1 MKKIIPFLLISLTSA
16 VAMAQNPAQSPAGGT
31 PPVAHKGHIFGVVK
45 DSTTQHIV
53 EFANIALNDPATNK
67 PVDGAMADDHGK
79 FILTKVAAG
88 TYNVVVSFIGLE
100 TKTIPNIKISDKR
113 TDIDLG
119 TINIGPVAKL
129 LKEVVVEGQR
139 TLIEEKVDRTVYNA
153 ENDQTARGGD
163 ATDVLKRVP
172 MLSVDMDGNVSLR
185 GSQNIKVLIN
195 NKPSTIS
202 ASSVADA
209 LKQIPADQIKT
220 VEVITSP
227 SAKYDAEGSA
237 GIINIILKKNTM
249 QGATLNIDGSAGYR
263 GSNLGL
269 NGSYRKGKMGFN
281 LGGHG
286 RGNYNTPGNFYNNQV
301 TSGTFG
307 TTTNIQ
313 SANTRNQG
321 LFGNYTLGW
330 DYDVDKFNSLTASVR
345 YGLRNGQTYQDN
357 LTTQSSGG
365 GLRDT
370 TTYKYV
376 NVQNLSGTVDASLN
390 YTHTFAKP
398 NREFNLLTLFSKNNG
413 TSDFV
418 NRLLNSDDQSTNS
431 YTRNNNKSVNQE
443 STVQA
448 DYQTPLSDNQ
458 LIEVGGKAIMRKVS
472 SSYQYLLAG
481 ADGVYSPNPRASLSN
496 TLNYSQNISA
506 GYLSYTLTA
515 AKVYSLKAGARY
527 EYTTINAHLVT
538 TDEEI
543 AIPSYGVL
551 VPSLNLS
558 RKFANGNV
566 LKAAYNR
573 RIQRPSIQFL
583 NPNLQASNPLNVSVG
598 NPQLGPE
605 YTNNFELAYSTY
617 ISGSSINF
625 STFARNTNNA
635 IQAIRDVRGDTIR
648 TTYRNIGQQDAYG
661 FSIFTNIVLSNKFSL
676 NGGTDMYYA
685 VLKNSDPNAN
695 FAASNQGWVANAR
708 LFGNYTIGNGW
719 GLQFF
724 GFYRGRQ
731 VQLQGYQGGFHVYS
745 LSVRKDL
752 LNKKGSIGFGAEN
765 FLTPTIKIKNST
777 VSPIL
782 DQQNYSTLHY
792 LNFKI
797 TFSYRIGKMTF
808 DGGRKRNKMSISND
822 DMKEGADTSPVNS
835 TQSTPT
841 QGSGGQGGPQ
851 GGTPGKPAGGKPY
864 KQGMGQK
871 QDSTKY
877 NPNKQ
882 NGVKQDSIKQDS
894 LKQDSLRHDFIKSD
908 SLKQDSIRYV
918 KPK

>member
-851 GGTPGKPAGGKPY
+851 GGTPGKPAGGNHTSKEWV
-864 KQGMGQK
+864 KNRIQ
-871 QDSTKY
+871 
-877 NPNKQ
+877 PNT
-882 NGVKQDSIKQDS
+882 
-894 LKQDSLRHDFIKSD
+894 
-908 SLKQDSIRYV
+908 IRIN
-918 KPK
+918 KTG